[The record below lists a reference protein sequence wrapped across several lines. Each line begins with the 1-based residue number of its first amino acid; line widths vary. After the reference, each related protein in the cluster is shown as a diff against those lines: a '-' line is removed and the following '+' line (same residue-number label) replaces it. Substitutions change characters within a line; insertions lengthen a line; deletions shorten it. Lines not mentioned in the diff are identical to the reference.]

1 MGLFR
6 SILPPLALVSRHG
19 GGARIGPRGLAL
31 LVLGA
36 LSCRERPSDVMDDPA
51 EPEPSTRAAL
61 DPRAPPRGM
70 VWVPPGV
77 LLAGTPEG
85 RLPRQPEAEMP
96 GAQVVLKGFFIDEY
110 PYPNE
115 PGAIPRT
122 GVDREEAAALCE
134 GQGKRLCTELEWE
147 RACKGPEQRV
157 YAYGDQYRVAECGT
171 GSVRPGTP
179 PVGLLPNCRS
189 AFGVKDLHGG
199 VAQWTA
205 SPWGRGD
212 STGLVAVRGGNGEPG
227 EVFSRCAHAVPRRP
241 SSRGTDLGLRC
252 CAGEPNVAEVTL
264 NLVRGEALQGL
275 SLREEHQKLV
285 AQQPPAELKAL
296 MAHTKAPFRV
306 LQSWKWRPV
315 ANEELLMQSGCAHPG
330 PLSICGI
337 VVHRLPP
344 GRPPEALAFA
354 GSGWWL
360 PSLNDTDDPRDFY
373 VYGGDKDGGFR
384 RYLGYSYGRVVVGGP
399 ERNIKKKKKK

>member
-1 MGLFR
+1 
-6 SILPPLALVSRHG
+6 
-19 GGARIGPRGLAL
+19 
-31 LVLGA
+31 
-36 LSCRERPSDVMDDPA
+36 
-51 EPEPSTRAAL
+51 
-61 DPRAPPRGM
+61 
-70 VWVPPGV
+70 
-77 LLAGTPEG
+77 
-85 RLPRQPEAEMP
+85 
-96 GAQVVLKGFFIDEY
+96 
-110 PYPNE
+110 
-115 PGAIPRT
+115 
-122 GVDREEAAALCE
+122 
-134 GQGKRLCTELEWE
+134 
-147 RACKGPEQRV
+147 
-157 YAYGDQYRVAECGT
+157 
-171 GSVRPGTP
+171 
-179 PVGLLPNCRS
+179 
-189 AFGVKDLHGG
+189 
-199 VAQWTA
+199 
-205 SPWGRGD
+205 
-212 STGLVAVRGGNGEPG
+212 
-227 EVFSRCAHAVPRRP
+227 
-241 SSRGTDLGLRC
+241 
-252 CAGEPNVAEVTL
+252 VAEVTL